1 MFASLLK
8 YFKQLI
14 ESNNKPS
21 TTKLWYHLGNIVVTY
36 ILIHKEHTNPASITW
51 EFLAVYSAIIGG
63 SYFFG
68 KKLKADTAKPEPIQK
83 DTPAAD
89 QQSDKDQSPQ

>member
-1 MFASLLK
+1 MLRKLLQ

-14 ESNNKPS
+14 EQNNKPS

-36 ILIHKEHTNPASITW
+36 ILIHKEHTSPSSITW

-68 KKLKADTAKPEPIQK
+68 KKLKADVTKQTQK
-83 DTPAAD
+83 D
-89 QQSDKDQSPQ
+89 DKDQQE

>member
-1 MFASLLK
+1 MLRKLLQ

-14 ESNNKPS
+14 EQNNKPS
-21 TTKLWYHLGNIVVTY
+21 TTKLWYHVGNIVVTY
-36 ILIHKEHTNPASITW
+36 ILIHKEHTRPDSITW

-68 KKLKADTAKPEPIQK
+68 KKLKVDATKQTQK
-83 DTPAAD
+83 DDKTPEE
-89 QQSDKDQSPQ
+89 